1 MREKYESLSVVSLR
15 EVAKARGLRH
25 LSGLKKSQ
33 LVDLMLQEDEKEA
46 NQSQAEAPAEKK
58 EGQADKALNIGESRV
73 EKSTQT
79 EAKRGSEAP
88 AERPVKAESRSGS
101 QAQAERPVQPQER
114 RRVPVKAAFSEER
127 RTLQKEGRYT
137 AGHGEERSAQAREM
151 KRVPVRDER
160 GERTAPTQEGRNERF
175 ERKPNRVI
183 TSDGIEIDN
192 PELDS
197 GISAHGI
204 LEVMPDG
211 YGFIRCENYLPGDQ
225 DVYVSPSQIRKFG
238 LKTGDIILGNT
249 RVKTQQ
255 EKFSA
260 LLYIKNINGCHPS
273 EILRRPNFEDL
284 TPIFPNSRIRLET
297 ERSAVAMRIMDVVSP
312 IGKGQRGMIVSGGK
326 GSYPQQ
332 SQDAPDYPAD

>member
-101 QAQAERPVQPQER
+101 EASAERPVKAESRSNSEAPAERPVKAESRSNSEAPAVQPQER

-137 AGHGEERSAQAREM
+137 AGHGEERSVQAREM

-160 GERTAPTQEGRNERF
+160 GERTAPAQEGRNERF

-211 YGFIRCENYLPGDQ
+211 YARITFQ
-225 DVYVSPSQIRKFG
+225 A
-238 LKTGDIILGNT
+238 T
-249 RVKTQQ
+249 RTSM
-255 EKFSA
+255 FH
-260 LLYIKNINGCHPS
+260 LLRS
-273 EILRRPNFEDL
+273 V
-284 TPIFPNSRIRLET
+284 NS
-297 ERSAVAMRIMDVVSP
+297 
-312 IGKGQRGMIVSGGK
+312 G
-326 GSYPQQ
+326 
-332 SQDAPDYPAD
+332 